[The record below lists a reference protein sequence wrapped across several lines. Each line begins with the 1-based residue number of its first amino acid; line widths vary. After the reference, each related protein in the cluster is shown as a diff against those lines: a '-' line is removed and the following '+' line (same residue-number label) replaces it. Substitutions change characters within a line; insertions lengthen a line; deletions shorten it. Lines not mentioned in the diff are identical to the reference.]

1 MSEEMLNNEQ
11 VEVSVTEEPKVVTNG
26 LATGA
31 LVLGILAIVFT
42 LFFINYIFG
51 IIALILG
58 IVYLVRKGEKRAK
71 GRAIAVLVCT
81 VISLGVST
89 WLWGSIYHYFT
100 TTDLETMMNDLSAL
114 TGGQIDPMKD
124 INAAIES
131 ALGEGTDI
139 NTIEEMIGRE
149 ISYKTITE
157 FMGDSSV
164 EEIMT
169 YAETIDMQAVVNDLG
184 GEITY
189 EKIEEKLGK
198 DFTFE
203 DIKNYV
209 DSLPPSSQISPDAVP
224 ESTEVLPE

>member
-11 VEVSVTEEPKVVTNG
+11 VEVPVTEEPKVVTNG

-71 GRAIAVLVCT
+71 GRAIAGLVCT

-169 YAETIDMQAVVNDLG
+169 YAETIDMQAVVDDLG

-209 DSLPPSSQISPDAVP
+209 DSLPPSSQTLP